1 MGANT
6 PQIALPQAMLE
17 LTDRL
22 TVSYADQVAATV
34 VEGVVRDCYQPLKNR
49 RIMSYV
55 PILVEHDSRSRLRHL
70 TGRHDRPSR
79 SAPPRETPGGRR
91 GRSVMAALRR
101 GRARLTRSA

>member
-6 PQIALPQAMLE
+6 PQIVLPPAMRE

-22 TVSYADQVAATV
+22 TVSYADRVAATV

-49 RIMSYV
+49 RIMNYV

-70 TGRHDRPSR
+70 TSR
-79 SAPPRETPGGRR
+79 RGQPAQSAPPRETSGGRR
-91 GRSVMAALRR
+91 ARSVMTALRR
-101 GRARLTRSA
+101 HWARLTRSA